1 MPSIISNSYMSEG
14 CKTQKEFPKFY
25 AQVSKHTVL
34 RLNPWPWDR
43 SVRVSHYGTDKEMER
58 IPSGR
63 LLEKG

>member
-34 RLNPWPWDR
+34 RLNP
-43 SVRVSHYGTDKEMER
+43 
-58 IPSGR
+58 
-63 LLEKG
+63 